1 METLLFMS
9 DSIKNI
15 YAIINATQIYSIH
28 EQAGELKKT
37 YDYIMQ
43 MASKGAEITADEII
57 KIYEITKSEFNKMQ
71 SLKYYEKKDIEK
83 ALQTY
88 KQKKNKNEHIIYS
101 ITRLYLLLEAL
112 NAERYNNA
120 LISVI
125 NMLAVNLEL
134 IKAGYRAIDVI
145 AVSKSVKLKNAL
157 YYYMRDNDIEPCAKI
172 LIQEISEEMQKDLEK
187 TLKNELKKQKSR
199 NKKEIKKQEEKRALS

>member
-15 YAIINATQIYSIH
+15 YAIINATQTLDQH
-28 EQAGELKKT
+28 ERAGEFKKT
-37 YDYIMQ
+37 YDYMMQ
-43 MASKGAEITADEII
+43 RASKGAEITADEII
-57 KIYEITKSEFNKMQ
+57 KIYEITKAEVNEMQ
-71 SLKYYEKKDIEK
+71 NLKYYEIKDIKK

-88 KQKKNKNEHIIYS
+88 KQKRNKNEHIIYS
-101 ITRLYLLLEAL
+101 ITRLYLLLDAL

-134 IKAGYRAIDVI
+134 IKAGYRAIDVM
-145 AVSKSVKLKNAL
+145 AVSKRIKLKNVL

-199 NKKEIKKQEEKRALS
+199 NKKELKKQEEKHALS

>member
-15 YAIINATQIYSIH
+15 YAIINAMQTLDQH
-28 EQAGELKKT
+28 ARAGEFKKT
-37 YDYIMQ
+37 YDYMMQ
-43 MASKGAEITADEII
+43 RASKGAEITADEII
-57 KIYEITKSEFNKMQ
+57 KIYEITKAEVNEMQ
-71 SLKYYEKKDIEK
+71 NLKYYEIKDIKK

-88 KQKKNKNEHIIYS
+88 KQKRNKNEHIIYS

-134 IKAGYRAIDVI
+134 IKAGYRAIDVM
-145 AVSKSVKLKNAL
+145 AVSKRIKLKNVL

-199 NKKEIKKQEEKRALS
+199 NKKELKKQEEKHALS